1 MIIQLSRLWNKTAR
15 FPEKSMHPL
24 GNKCACFSG
33 KWRMLFE
40 ERKYA
45 FLGEKR
51 HNSMGGN
58 LRLRLHDN
66 YEFNKQLKQIIQISM
81 KNS

>member
-1 MIIQLSRLWNKTAR
+1 
-15 FPEKSMHPL
+15 MHPL
-24 GNKCACFSG
+24 ENKCACFSG
-33 KWRMLFE
+33 KWCMLFE

-45 FLGEKR
+45 FLGKR
-51 HNSMGGN
+51 DIIQWGN

>member
-1 MIIQLSRLWNKTAR
+1 
-15 FPEKSMHPL
+15 MHPL
-24 GNKCACFSG
+24 ENKGACFSG
-33 KWRMLFE
+33 KGRMLFE

-45 FLGEKR
+45 FFGEKG
-51 HNSMGGN
+51 HNSMGGGN
-58 LRLRLHDN
+58 LRLQLHDN